1 MPTIHVEWVY
11 KAADSDGAATDRVLV
26 MLPPIP
32 TLLMP
37 HISRQSDIAHHF
49 RKTLT
54 QLCSNESLKYIM
66 IYIPDFDPTSYD
78 QRCLFEDFYGKE
90 LRLISH
96 LEKLLERTFPDYL
109 TSECVYMLK
118 HPDDWR
124 ASRTPL
130 EWYFDR
136 IICDQLYEYY
146 DPTSRWLRRE
156 LPKFI
161 DGNAGASQIY
171 ETVLLKLVLTDD
183 ETDKDLVCIFGNV
196 ESYEMEPYL
205 ELLKRLIADHRV
217 SAIYSFGNFSA
228 ALQTLRSPNTPSPK
242 FELYTTP
249 VLSSDLYTQLI
260 QSVVKHS
267 PIFNTYLWL
276 GAFQWDAP
284 EKNASAHKQLIPK
297 THTKAFV
304 YSPIAWCS
312 LHPDSTFVAN
322 APDAPLLTYEPL
334 GILEF
339 FTDTG

>member
-1 MPTIHVEWVY
+1 MPIHVEWNY
-11 KAADSDGAATDRVLV
+11 KADTDGAATDRVLV
-26 MLPPIP
+26 VLPPIP
-32 TLLMP
+32 SLVVP
-37 HISRQSDIAHHF
+37 YISRQTDIAHHY

-54 QLCSNESLKYIM
+54 NLCSNESLKYILV
-66 IYIPDFDPTSYD
+66 YVPEFDPTSYD

-118 HPDDWR
+118 DPDDWR

-171 ETVLLKLVLTDD
+171 ETVLLKLVLTND
-183 ETDKDLVCIFGNV
+183 EMDKDLVCVFGDL
-196 ESYEMEPYL
+196 EPYEMEPYM
-205 ELLKRLIADHRV
+205 ELLKRLIDDQRI
-217 SAIYSFGNFSA
+217 SALYSFGNFSA
-228 ALQTLRSPNTPSPK
+228 SLQTLRSATTTVPK

-249 VLSSDLYTQLI
+249 VLSTALYTQTL
-260 QSVVKHS
+260 QSIVKYS
-267 PIFNTYLWL
+267 PTYNTYLWL
-276 GAFQWDAP
+276 GAFQWESPTNTDTQT
-284 EKNASAHKQLIPK
+284 HKHLVTK
-297 THTKAFV
+297 LHSKAFV
-304 YSPIAWCS
+304 YSPTAWCS
-312 LHPDSTFVAN
+312 LYPERVFVAD

-334 GILEF
+334 GVLEF